1 MSNDTPKPR
10 RRRGRP
16 VSSDGRRHRHLKLV
30 TDTWAAEL
38 ADLVV
43 LRPLASR
50 RTDPPRAMILRAAD
64 RDPRQGSAP
73 SSPA

>member
-1 MSNDTPKPR
+1 MPNDTPKPR
-10 RRRGRP
+10 RPRRRP
-16 VSSDGRRHRHLKLV
+16 VSADARRQRHLKLV

-43 LRPLASR
+43 LRPLASC